1 MQEDPMSHLDD
12 LASILTRHAPEDGA
26 FSGVVPGVTLY
37 RSEVLTDSIHTLY
50 EPTLCLIAQGSKRAM
65 LGDTAW
71 VYDRGKYLICA
82 VDLPMVGGV
91 IRATP
96 DEPYLCLRFDLDLKA
111 LGEMV
116 LAHGAGRLAPPT
128 GLAPALAVSTAGG
141 ALLDACTR
149 LARLLDTPDDVAALR
164 PLIEREIYYRLMT
177 GDQAEMLRHIVN
189 GESRLAQIARVTTWL
204 KANYASPFT
213 VEQLAGMASM
223 SPSSFFEHF
232 KAVTQMTPL
241 QYRNQLRLQEA
252 RRLMVVEGQ
261 NAASAGFE
269 VGFESPS
276 QFSREYVRLFGE
288 SPARDALKLRETP
301 AYAMVS

>member
-1 MQEDPMSHLDD
+1 MTQLDE

-26 FSGVVPGVTLY
+26 FSGVLPGVTLY
-37 RSEVLTDSIHTLY
+37 RSAVLTDSIHTLY

-65 LGDTAW
+65 LGETAW

-91 IRATP
+91 IRATEA
-96 DEPYLCLRFDLDLKA
+96 EPYLCLRFDLDLKA

-141 ALLDACTR
+141 GLLDACTR
-149 LARLLDTPDDVAALR
+149 LARLLDTPEDAAALR
-164 PLIEREIYYRLMT
+164 PLVEREIYYRLMT

-189 GESRLAQIARVTTWL
+189 GESRLAQIARVTAWL
-204 KANYASPFT
+204 KDNYASPFT
-213 VEQLAGMASM
+213 VEQLASIASM

-252 RRLMVVEGQ
+252 RRLMVIEGQ

-276 QFSREYVRLFGE
+276 QFSREYVRLFGA
-288 SPARDALKLRETP
+288 SPARDAIKLRETP